1 MRRYI
6 VDFDL
11 KGVPTYKADYLV
23 IGSGIAGLYTAL
35 NASLHGEVIL
45 LTKKSLEDTNTD
57 LAQGGIAAAI
67 NLEDDSP
74 ELHFMDTIEAGAGL
88 CNPEAV
94 RVLVEDGINRVHH
107 LVEMGTNFHTKDG
120 KLALRMEGAHRR
132 RRILYR
138 GDTTGEEIQRIL
150 SNAVKNRPN
159 ITVLE
164 NHLTLDLITE
174 DRECLGA
181 IAWDGQ
187 GQLKLFLSKFTVL
200 ATGGAG
206 QVFRETTNPLVATGD
221 GVAMAYRAGA
231 GVMDMEFFQFH
242 PTALCLEDKPRF
254 LISEAVRG
262 EGAKL
267 VNCKNE
273 YFMNRYHQLAD
284 LAPRDVV
291 ARAIWA
297 EAQHGKVYLDIRNF
311 TVEQFS
317 GIPSIVRTLKEYNL
331 DPSKDLI
338 PILPAAHYYMGGV
351 RTNIWGA
358 TDLTRLYACGEVAC
372 QGVHGA
378 NRLASN
384 SLLDGL
390 VFGYRMVQR
399 SKTYLKETKVKYPE
413 TMSYHGESKD
423 GLSALDSIDLIKD
436 AMWENAGII
445 RNEKSLRRLLDFVRK
460 LQITYP
466 ATNLK
471 EAVALNLFQIAELV
485 GLSALAR
492 EESRGAHFREDYPE
506 RDDYLYQK
514 HIMLSR

>member
-1 MRRYI
+1 MRRFI

-11 KGVPTYKADYLV
+11 TGLPTYKADYLV
-23 IGSGIAGLYTAL
+23 IGSGIAGLYAAL
-35 NASLHGEVIL
+35 HASLYGEVIV
-45 LTKKSLEDTNTD
+45 LTKKSLLDTNTD
-57 LAQGGIAAAI
+57 LAQGGIAAAVD
-67 NLEDDSP
+67 LQDDSP

-94 RVLVEDGINRVHH
+94 RVLVEDGIKSVLH
-107 LVEMGTNFHTKDG
+107 LVELGANFNRKNG

-138 GDTTGEEIQRIL
+138 GDTTGEEIQRTLTEAI
-150 SNAVKNRPN
+150 KNRPN

-164 NHLTLDLITE
+164 NHFTLDLITE

-181 IAWDGQ
+181 VAWDENRN
-187 GQLKLFLSKFTVL
+187 LKLFLSKFTVL

-206 QVFRETTNPLVATGD
+206 QVYRETTNPTVATGD
-221 GVAMAYRAGA
+221 GVTMAYRAGA
-231 GVMDMEFFQFH
+231 GVMDMEFYQFH
-242 PTALCLEDKPRF
+242 PTALYLKDKPRF

-267 VNCKNE
+267 INE
-273 YFMNRYHQLAD
+273 KGDYFMNRYHELAD

-297 EAQHGKVYLDIRNF
+297 EAKTGSVFLDIRNF
-311 TVEQFS
+311 TEEQLS
-317 GIPSIVRTLKEYNL
+317 GIPRIIKTLKEYNL
-331 DPSKDLI
+331 DPKTDLI
-338 PILPAAHYYMGGV
+338 PILPAAHYFMGGV

-358 TDLTRLYACGEVAC
+358 TDLARLYACGEAAC

-390 VFGYRMVQR
+390 VFGYRAIER
-399 SKTYLKETKVKYPE
+399 SKAFLKKTTVKYPE
-413 TMSYHGESKD
+413 NKISHEASND
-423 GLSALDSIDLIKD
+423 GLEAEKSISAIKE

-445 RNEKSLRRLLDFVRK
+445 RSGVGLRELLRFLK
-460 LQITYP
+460 GLNIKYP
-466 ATNLK
+466 AKNES
-471 EAVALNLFQIAELV
+471 EAVALNLMQLAELIV
-485 GLSALAR
+485 LSALAR
-492 EESRGAHFREDYPE
+492 EESRGAHSRADYPL
-506 RDDYLYQK
+506 RDDYLWQK
-514 HIMLSR
+514 HIILSR